1 MAKDVHQ
8 AIRNVLMK
16 EQNLSE
22 EDAEAYLKQM
32 KKINVINAM
41 CTNRKW
47 YLMAKTTSKC
57 QKNLIRS

>member
-22 EDAEAYLKQM
+22 EDQAYLKQM
-32 KKINVINAM
+32 KKDKRYQRDV
-41 CTNRKW
+41 
-47 YLMAKTTSKC
+47 Y
-57 QKNLIRS
+57 

>member
-22 EDAEAYLKQM
+22 EDLEAYLKQM
-32 KKINVINAM
+32 KKDKRYQRDV
-41 CTNRKW
+41 
-47 YLMAKTTSKC
+47 Y
-57 QKNLIRS
+57 

>member
-1 MAKDVHQ
+1 YICGDEKHMAKDVHQ

-32 KKINVINAM
+32 KKDKRYQRDV
-41 CTNRKW
+41 
-47 YLMAKTTSKC
+47 Y
-57 QKNLIRS
+57 

>member
-22 EDAEAYLKQM
+22 EDEAYLKQM
-32 KKINVINAM
+32 KKDKRYQRDV
-41 CTNRKW
+41 
-47 YLMAKTTSKC
+47 Y
-57 QKNLIRS
+57 

>member
-8 AIRNVLMK
+8 AIRNVLVK

-41 CTNRKW
+41 CTNRKGW
-47 YLMAKTTSKC
+47 Y
-57 QKNLIRS
+57 NG